1 MKKEYIKRVGESYK
15 NHIVALVFGP
25 LVKVLEA
32 IFDLFIPLVMK
43 AIIDLNQ
50 YSEPSAIPN
59 SISSF
64 IAKIIRLFGVWIKDN
79 TQLNDAIVGTVIIL
93 IMAILGFLVTMLA
106 QFIAAS
112 TAVSVGG
119 QIRLS
124 LYKKILSLSKK
135 DKERMGNSYIQTVL
149 NNDVYQVERGVL
161 IFIRLIVRAP
171 FIILGSIV
179 FCFILDWKI
188 GLAFAFIAPAVFIS
202 LFLILNKSN
211 KQFSVIQKSL
221 DDVTD
226 KTTDTINGA
235 RVIKAFDSL
244 DYETSKFSQSND
256 EYFKK
261 SISVQKNNALINPIV
276 FEITSLVTI
285 FVIFILMP
293 ALFNSDAA
301 YKVILT
307 SSLIAAMAY
316 LAQIFFATIQ
326 LSSVLLDLTKAGVSR
341 RRINS
346 VFSIH
351 NSIVTMEN
359 PISKTVNVGEEIL
372 SFSNVYFSFDEK
384 EEHFALEDVSFNI
397 KKGNTIGII
406 GGTGS
411 GKSTIINL
419 IERFYNPSMGQIRYK
434 GVELES
440 YDLVDLRNNIG
451 LVNQKSFLFNGSI
464 RDNFLMAKPDAT
476 DKEIEQVLKVAEAYD
491 FVFKM
496 PNNIE
501 SKVKEGGI
509 NLSGGQRQRLCI
521 ARALVKNPE
530 ILILDDST
538 SALDYL
544 TDKNIRLKLKEMK
557 DLTKIIISQ
566 RVSTICDCDLI
577 LVIDRGRVIGQ
588 GKHDDLM
595 KTCNIYNEIA
605 KSQMNLE

>member
-43 AIIDLNQ
+43 AIIDLNE

-79 TQLNDAIVGTVIIL
+79 AQLNDAIVGTVIIL

-351 NSIVTMEN
+351 NSIVTAEN

-419 IERFYNPSMGQIRYK
+419 IERFYNPSMGQIKYK

>member
-496 PNNIE
+496 PNNID

>member
-285 FVIFILMP
+285 FVVFILMP

>member
-79 TQLNDAIVGTVIIL
+79 AQLNDAIVGTVIIL

-351 NSIVTMEN
+351 NSIVTAEN

-397 KKGNTIGII
+397 NKGNTIGII

-440 YDLVDLRNNIG
+440 YDLVDLRKNIG

-521 ARALVKNPE
+521 ARALVINPE

>member
-1 MKKEYIKRVGESYK
+1 MKKEYIKRVRESYK

-79 TQLNDAIVGTVIIL
+79 AQLNDAIVGTVIIL

-285 FVIFILMP
+285 FVVFILMP

-351 NSIVTMEN
+351 NSIVTAEN

>member
-43 AIIDLNQ
+43 AIIDLNE

-79 TQLNDAIVGTVIIL
+79 AQLNDAIVGTVIIL

-351 NSIVTMEN
+351 NSIVTAEN
-359 PISKTVNVGEEIL
+359 PISKTVNIGEEIL

-419 IERFYNPSMGQIRYK
+419 IERFYNPSMGQIKYK